1 MLKSEFLGSSGYS
14 TQDFLGG
21 SLSLM
26 TADTRQGLDAT
37 AQKTVAA
44 MKEHLASTDGSKL
57 ADFNKYVGRLEK
69 SGETKQA
76 PASRTTA
83 KLGTGM

>member
-1 MLKSEFLGSSGYS
+1 MLKSEFLGKSGYG

-21 SLSLM
+21 SLSLL

-37 AQKTVAA
+37 AKQTVAA
-44 MKEHLASTDGSKL
+44 MKEHITNPSKL
-57 ADFNKYVGRLEK
+57 ADFNHYVGRLEK
-69 SGETKQA
+69 AGDTKQA
-76 PASRTTA
+76 PAARTTA